1 MLQLIRERAQ
11 GWFAWAIVLLLVIP
25 FALWGINEYFDGD
38 TETYVANVN
47 GKNISVNE
55 FQRSYDQQRAR
66 LQSMLGASFDP
77 ALLDDKRIKRDVL
90 DMLVDEEVLVQA
102 AAKAGYRISNEQLS
116 SEIQQVDSFQRDG
129 RFDKE
134 LYNQFLRGQGMS
146 ASDFEARL
154 RRIVLID
161 QFRNG
166 IMNTAVITTRE
177 VGNIARL
184 REQQRDIGY
193 LTLPVA
199 TFMADAMVGD
209 AEVRQYYEKNRER
222 FSVPEQVSV
231 AYLELAADELA
242 QRVPVDEQALR
253 KFYDEK
259 SAELAME
266 EQRKAGHILIQ
277 VDKSAD
283 DKSVAAARAKAEKIL
298 AQVRAGESFDKLAK
312 QFSEDPGSAS
322 NGGDLGYFGRGVM
335 DKAFEQA
342 AFALKA
348 GQVSDLVRSDFGF
361 HIIKLTDIKSAHTQ
375 TFEEARAKIEQ
386 DYQRHKAEEQFFEQ
400 SELLTNAAY
409 ENPDSLAPVAKA
421 VGLTIKTS
429 GLFTRDG
436 GDGIASDPKI
446 RAAAFSEDVLRGN
459 NGEPVEIGNNKL
471 VVLRIKEHK
480 PAVVR
485 PLEEVRD
492 QVVAKLRTQAA
503 RDKTKSTGEAA
514 LARLKKGEDPA
525 ALAREYHAEWK
536 QAGYLKREDRSID
549 PAIINASFRLAKP
562 AANTL
567 SYGGVVLPSGDYAVV
582 GVSVVRDGDPAAINN
597 AARDA
602 MKQAGLRSYG
612 ESEFKAFIDGLK
624 KDSKIELK
632 AENI

>member
-11 GWFAWAIVLLLVIP
+11 GWFAWAIVLLLIIP

-38 TETYVANVN
+38 TETYVAKVN

-55 FQRSYDQQRAR
+55 FQRTYDQQRAR
-66 LQSMLGASFDP
+66 LQSMLGANFDP

-116 SEIQQVDSFQRDG
+116 AEIQQVDSFQRDG

-146 ASDFEARL
+146 VGDFEARL
-154 RRIVLID
+154 RRILLIG

-193 LTLPVA
+193 FTLPVTA
-199 TFMADAMVGD
+199 FMADAVVSD

-231 AYLELAADELA
+231 EYLELSADELA

-266 EQRKAGHILIQ
+266 EQRKAAHILIQ

-283 DKSVAAARAKAEKIL
+283 DKTVAAARAKAEKVL
-298 AQVRAGESFDKLAK
+298 AQARAGEPFEKLAK
-312 QFSEDPGSAS
+312 QFSDDPGSAS
-322 NGGDLGYFGRGVM
+322 SGGDLGYFGRGVM

-342 AFALKA
+342 AFALKV

-361 HIIKLTDIKSAHTQ
+361 HIIKLSDIKSAHTQ
-375 TFEEARAKIEQ
+375 SFEEARVKIEQ
-386 DYQRHKAEEQFFEQ
+386 DYRRHRAEEQFFEQ
-400 SELLTNAAY
+400 SELLSNAAY

-421 VGLTIKTS
+421 VGLAIKAS
-429 GLFTRDG
+429 GLFTRDA
-436 GDGIASDPKI
+436 GDGIASDPKV
-446 RAAAFSEDVLRGN
+446 RAAAFSDEVLRGN
-459 NGEPVEIGNNKL
+459 NGEPVELGNNRL
-471 VVLRIKEHK
+471 VVLRVKEHK

-492 QVVAKLRTQAA
+492 QVVAKLRIQAA

-549 PAIINASFRLAKP
+549 PAIINASFKLAKP
-562 AANTL
+562 AANA
-567 SYGGVVLPSGDYAVV
+567 SSCGGVTLPSGDYAAVV
-582 GVSVVRDGDPAAINN
+582 VSAVRDGDPATINN
-597 AARDA
+597 VARDA
-602 MKQAGLRSYG
+602 MKQAGLRSFG
-612 ESEFKAFIDGLK
+612 EGEFKAFIEGLK

>member
-11 GWFAWAIVLLLVIP
+11 GWFAWAIVLLLIIP
-25 FALWGINEYFDGD
+25 FALWGINEYFDGE
-38 TETYVANVN
+38 TEAYVAQVN
-47 GKNISVNE
+47 GKNISVND
-55 FQRSYDQQRAR
+55 FQRTYDQQRAR

-146 ASDFEARL
+146 ASAFEVRL
-154 RRIVLID
+154 RRILLID

-193 LTLPVA
+193 FTLPVA
-199 TFMADAMVGD
+199 AFMADAVVSD
-209 AEVRQYYEKNRER
+209 AEVHQYYEKNRER
-222 FSVPEQVSV
+222 FSVPEQVSID
-231 AYLELAADELA
+231 YLELSVDDLA
-242 QRVPVDEQALR
+242 QRVAVDEQALR

-266 EQRKAGHILIQ
+266 EQRKAAHILIQ

-283 DKSVAAARAKAEKIL
+283 DKTVAAARAKAEKVL
-298 AQVRAGESFDKLAK
+298 AQVRAGEPFEKLAK
-312 QFSEDPGSAS
+312 QFSDDPGSAS
-322 NGGDLGYFGRGVM
+322 SGGDLGYFGRGVM

-342 AFALKA
+342 ALALKV

-386 DYQRHKAEEQFFEQ
+386 DYRRHKAEEQFFEQ
-400 SELLTNAAY
+400 SELLSNTAY

-421 VGLTIKTS
+421 VGLAIKTS

-436 GDGIASDPKI
+436 GDGIASEPKI

-459 NGEPVEIGNNKL
+459 NGEPVEIGNNRM

-492 QVVAKLRTQAA
+492 QVIAKLRTEAA

-514 LARLKKGEDPA
+514 LARLKKGEDPV

-549 PAIINASFRLAKP
+549 PAIINASFKLAKP
-562 AANTL
+562 AANTS
-567 SYGGVVLPSGDYAVV
+567 SYGGVTLPSGDYAVV
-582 GVSVVRDGDPAAINN
+582 GVSVVRDGDPATINN
-597 AARDA
+597 TARDA
-602 MKQAGLRSYG
+602 MKQAGLRSFG
-612 ESEFKAFIDGLK
+612 EGEFKAFVDELK
-624 KDSKIELK
+624 KDAKIELK
-632 AENI
+632 TGNI